1 MRGAGSQQPAMKILI
16 GLTVT
21 CVVVFVVSSVF
32 AAEGVDELPR
42 FPSSGNGKPRSLTD
56 PTTWLVGLIIIG
68 VPVLS
73 AIMAR
78 WGWQVRTYFFILG
91 VPWVALL
98 GMVPAALLIGLSK
111 WRGWALPTGPVLL
124 VSMAVSFIVY
134 AVYLVRQKDLEK

>member
-21 CVVVFVVSSVF
+21 CVAVFVVSSVF

-42 FPSSGNGKPRSLTD
+42 FPSSGNGQPRSLTD

-78 WGWQVRTYFFILG
+78 WGWGVRTCFFILG

-98 GMVPAALLIGLSK
+98 GMIPAALLIGLSK
-111 WRGWALPTGPVLL
+111 WRGWTLPTGPVLL
-124 VSMAVSFIVY
+124 VSIAVSFIVY
-134 AVYLVRQKDLEK
+134 AVYLVRQKDLEN